1 MNTILPTPAGY
12 DPEEVEQ
19 AQILTRD
26 RVLKKTLEWQNLRA
40 AGLID
45 QEDLHLIQL
54 YDHKPVPE
62 KVSLFR
68 DNPNGHV
75 NLFIT
80 LVGGGKNVSISL
92 DRARYG
98 LSLIEELLE
107 AEPDAAKYFLQL
119 PDPYNSFLRLMN
131 TRTDNYCAAKAVK
144 LLALLIIKSPG
155 AASEAHIGDILRW
168 CNDKL
173 RNASEVAI
181 ALEGL
186 QTLLRNDHIRTIF
199 AQQDGLGKLCSV
211 LKIPNLSSQL
221 IYETLYCLWLMSY
234 NKEISDSFSK
244 TNVIARIVEILKTIQ
259 KEKVIRV
266 GLAILVNIANM
277 GENNQQMIEAKIG
290 RVLDLFNQKRWADDD
305 LVNDLE
311 FLTKLVAQTT
321 SEMSSWDS
329 YKTELLSKELEWS
342 PVHTSEK
349 FWRENVIKF
358 EENGFEALSMLVGL
372 LHSPN
377 PQVLQVVCH
386 DIGEFIRFHPRGR
399 DIFSNQMKSSKYLI
413 MKMMEHNDPGVQK
426 EALLCTQKLLVNSWE
441 HLSQR

>member
-1 MNTILPTPAGY
+1 
-12 DPEEVEQ
+12 
-19 AQILTRD
+19 
-26 RVLKKTLEWQNLRA
+26 
-40 AGLID
+40 
-45 QEDLHLIQL
+45 
-54 YDHKPVPE
+54 
-62 KVSLFR
+62 
-68 DNPNGHV
+68 
-75 NLFIT
+75 
-80 LVGGGKNVSISL
+80 
-92 DRARYG
+92 
-98 LSLIEELLE
+98 
-107 AEPDAAKYFLQL
+107 
-119 PDPYNSFLRLMN
+119 LMN

-155 AASEAHIGDILRW
+155 DASEAHISDILRW

-173 RNASEVAI
+173 RNPAEVAI

-186 QTLLRNDHIRTIF
+186 QTLLRNDHIRVIF
-199 AQQDGLGKLCSV
+199 SQEDGLGKLCSV
-211 LKIPNLSSQL
+211 LKISNLSSQL

-234 NKEISDSFSK
+234 NKEISESFTK
-244 TNVIARIVEILKTIQ
+244 TNVIARIVEILKTLQ

-266 GLAILVNIANM
+266 GLATLVNIANK
-277 GENNQQMIEAKIG
+277 GENNHQMIEAKIS

-305 LVNDLE
+305 LVSDLE
-311 FLTKLVAQTT
+311 YLTKLVAQTT

-349 FWRENVIKF
+349 FWRENVLKF
-358 EENGFEALSMLVGL
+358 EENGFEGLSMLVGL

-377 PQVLQVVCH
+377 AQVLQVVCH

-399 DIFSNQMKSSKYLI
+399 DIFSTQMKNSKYLI